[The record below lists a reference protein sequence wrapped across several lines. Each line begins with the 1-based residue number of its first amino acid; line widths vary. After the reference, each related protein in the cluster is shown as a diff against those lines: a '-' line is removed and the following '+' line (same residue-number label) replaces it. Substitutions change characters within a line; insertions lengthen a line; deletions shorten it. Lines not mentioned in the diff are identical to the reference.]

1 MSSGLEGAPVLC
13 KRCGAPTEVQ
23 PDFTALCRF
32 CGTPDRLPPDE
43 LGRVLEIKGRLA
55 MAAGRVA
62 QLASSEAALASIF
75 ERKGAFWS
83 VMGPF
88 PVIAVLV
95 VLYAVYGAVTTV
107 GNLPDAVP
115 NDVRIDML
123 VAAAYGPFFIL
134 GITIS
139 LPLALLVGR
148 MSYARNVRPRLAA
161 RAPRYA
167 GAPMRCRAC
176 GGDLPPARDAAVSC
190 PFCRTQNIVS
200 ADIARDAQRRLDE
213 ELAAYRAQASGMI
226 TGTSQAATH
235 MTRTFFLCFGLTYA
249 GMFVLGAVGRVL
261 LGALAE

>member
-1 MSSGLEGAPVLC
+1 MSGLEGAPVLC

-23 PDFTALCRF
+23 PDLTVQCRF
-32 CGTPDRLPPDE
+32 CGTPDRLPPDA
-43 LGRVLEIKGRLA
+43 LGRVLDIKARLA
-55 MAAGRVA
+55 VAAGRVA
-62 QLASSEAALASIF
+62 QLASSEAALAGIF

-88 PVIAVLV
+88 PFIAAV
-95 VLYAVYGAVTTV
+95 VVAYSAYGAVTTLSA
-107 GNLPDAVP
+107 LPDAVP

-139 LPLALLVGR
+139 LPVALLVGR
-148 MSYARNVRPRLAA
+148 FSYRRNVRPKLAA

-176 GGDLPPARDAAVSC
+176 GGDLPPTRDAVVHC
-190 PFCRTQNIVS
+190 TFCRTQNVVS
-200 ADIARDAQRRLDE
+200 ADLARDAARRLDE
-213 ELAAYRAQASGMI
+213 ELAAYRAQASGML
-226 TGTSQAATH
+226 TGTSSAATH
-235 MTRTFFLCFGLTYA
+235 MTRTFFVCFGLTYA

-261 LGALAE
+261 LATLAE